1 MYAYIDGYCERLG
14 PGLWA
19 EPWNAVTNIAFIVA
33 AIVMFLRPDTRR
45 HPLAVV
51 LCVLLFTIG
60 VGSGLFHTFANR
72 LTAIADVVPIA
83 LFVLTY
89 LYAANRHF
97 MRLRP
102 LYATGVTLLFF
113 PYEWLAA
120 TAISEVIPWIG
131 GSTAYVPIALLIF
144 VYGFVVRGRLRRVS
158 THLFIGASLLS
169 GSIFFRWLD
178 DPICGSFP
186 LGTHFMWHILN
197 AVMLAWMIRT
207 LTQHLADSEANAD
220 RRGAGCEAGE
230 RHVN

>member
-1 MYAYIDGYCERLG
+1 MYDFIDGYCERLG

-19 EPWNAVTNIAFIVA
+19 EPWNALTNIAFIVA
-33 AIVMFLRPDTRR
+33 AIVMFMRPDTRR

-51 LCVLLFTIG
+51 LCVLLFAIG

-72 LTAIADVVPIA
+72 LTMISDVTPIA

-102 LYATGVTLLFF
+102 LYAAGVTLLFF

-120 TAISEVIPWIG
+120 TVISALMPWIG
-131 GSTAYVPIALLIF
+131 GSIAYVPIALLIF
-144 VYGFVVRGRLRRVS
+144 IYGFLVRGRLRRVS

-169 GSIFFRWLD
+169 VSIFFRWLD
-178 DPICGSFP
+178 DPICGSVP
-186 LGTHFMWHILN
+186 LGTHFLWHILN
-197 AVMLAWMIRT
+197 AVMLAWMIWS
-207 LTQHLADSEANAD
+207 LTQHLADSETRSD
-220 RRGAGCEAGE
+220 GRGAGSKAGE
-230 RHVN
+230 